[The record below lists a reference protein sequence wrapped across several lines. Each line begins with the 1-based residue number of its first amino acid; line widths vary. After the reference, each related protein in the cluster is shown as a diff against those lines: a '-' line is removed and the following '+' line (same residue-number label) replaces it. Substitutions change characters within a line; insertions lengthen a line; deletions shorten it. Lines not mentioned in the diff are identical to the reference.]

1 MFNTMPTV
9 SIILPIYNVEPYL
22 RECIDSCIE
31 QVDAPDYE
39 IILVDDGSTDN
50 CGAICDEYA
59 SLHDNIK
66 VVHQPNSGLAA
77 ARNAG
82 LAVAGGQWILFVDSD
97 DFIDKSLLSR
107 CFKAI
112 RHYGDVDMVQF
123 AYCHVDDA
131 GQPLDV
137 VKGVRYNRLYNSV
150 EEYGSERG
158 YRWEAWSFLARR
170 DIIELHDLYFDKELR
185 FAEDVHYTMRYLYYC
200 DKIATIALTLY
211 YYRQRVGS
219 MMFNRNV
226 YRQVK
231 FNLTAAG
238 LLMKFFYEKSG
249 GNCYPRFFKKCTTR
263 LVLNFIK
270 ALDTLDD
277 SDLQKASAD
286 YAEFRKCI
294 KRYPGTL
301 TGKLKI
307 MLANLNFNLYVK
319 MRRR

>member
-59 SLHDNIK
+59 LLHDNIK
-66 VVHQPNSGLAA
+66 VVHQRNSGLAA

-82 LAVAGGQWILFVDSD
+82 LAVAGGRWILFVDSD

-112 RHYGDVDMVQF
+112 KHYGDVDMVQF
-123 AYCHVDDA
+123 AYCHVDDS
-131 GQPLDV
+131 GLSLDV
-137 VKGVRYNRLYNSV
+137 VKGVRYNRLYNSL

-170 DIIELHDLYFDKELR
+170 DIIEQHDLYFDEKLR

-200 DKIATIALTLY
+200 DRIVTIAIPLY
-211 YYRQRVGS
+211 YYRQRAGS

-231 FNLTAAG
+231 FNLTAAE
-238 LLMKFFYEKSG
+238 LLMKFSMIFNFPVNVPGY
-249 GNCYPRFFKKCTTR
+249 R
-263 LVLNFIK
+263 LMHLRN
-270 ALDTLDD
+270 
-277 SDLQKASAD
+277 SA
-286 YAEFRKCI
+286 
-294 KRYPGTL
+294 
-301 TGKLKI
+301 
-307 MLANLNFNLYVK
+307 
-319 MRRR
+319 

>member
-59 SLHDNIK
+59 LLHDNIK
-66 VVHQPNSGLAA
+66 VVHQRNSGLAA

-82 LAVAGGQWILFVDSD
+82 LAVAGGRWILFVDSD

-107 CFKAI
+107 RFKAI
-112 RHYGDVDMVQF
+112 KHYGDVDMVQF
-123 AYCHVDDA
+123 AYCHVDDS
-131 GQPLDV
+131 GLPLDV
-137 VKGVRYNRLYNSV
+137 VKGVRYNRLYNSL

-170 DIIELHDLYFDKELR
+170 DIIEQHDLYFDEKLR

-200 DKIATIALTLY
+200 DRIVTIAIPLY
-211 YYRQRVGS
+211 YYRQRAGS

-231 FNLTAAG
+231 FNLTAAE

-249 GNCYPRFFKKCTTR
+249 GSCYPRFFKKCTTR

-270 ALDTLDD
+270 ALDSLDA
-277 SDLQKASAD
+277 SDLQKASVD
-286 YAEFRKCI
+286 YAEFIKCR

-301 TGKLKI
+301 IWKLKI
-307 MLANLNFNLYVK
+307 MLTDLNFNLYVK

>member
-59 SLHDNIK
+59 LLHDNIK
-66 VVHQPNSGLAA
+66 VVHQRNSGLAA

-82 LAVAGGQWILFVDSD
+82 LAVAGGRWILFVDSD

-112 RHYGDVDMVQF
+112 KHYGDVDMVQF
-123 AYCHVDDA
+123 AYCHVDDS
-131 GQPLDV
+131 GLPLDV
-137 VKGVRYNRLYNSV
+137 VKGVRYNRLYNSL

-170 DIIELHDLYFDKELR
+170 DIIEQHDLYFDEKLR

-200 DKIATIALTLY
+200 DRIVTIAIPLY
-211 YYRQRVGS
+211 YYRQRAGS

-231 FNLTAAG
+231 FNLTAAE

-249 GNCYPRFFKKCTTR
+249 GSCYPRFSR
-263 LVLNFIK
+263 S
-270 ALDTLDD
+270 ALPDW
-277 SDLQKASAD
+277 S
-286 YAEFRKCI
+286 
-294 KRYPGTL
+294 
-301 TGKLKI
+301 
-307 MLANLNFNLYVK
+307 
-319 MRRR
+319 